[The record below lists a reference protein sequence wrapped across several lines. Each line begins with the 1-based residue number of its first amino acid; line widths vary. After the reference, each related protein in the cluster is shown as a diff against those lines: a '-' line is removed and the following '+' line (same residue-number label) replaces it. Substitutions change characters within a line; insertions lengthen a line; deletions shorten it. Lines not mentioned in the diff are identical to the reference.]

1 MSGMKV
7 LFLDHDG
14 VICLYKNWASRTKK
28 RAQWR
33 RLFPTAYAND
43 ERVPVKWRFDDFDS
57 GAIKVLNQIIEQT
70 GCEIVV
76 SSDWRRNSSL
86 EEMGEYYQLH
96 GILKRPIDFTPV
108 FDPNWR
114 RDGFLPGS
122 KEFPWSRTYELEQE
136 RYFEILKW
144 LSLHPEVSN
153 YCVVDDLDMGNTWK
167 DYSGEGK
174 RDWGFQNYV
183 RTPLSTEGIK
193 QLGIAQKIINIL
205 NN

>member
-1 MSGMKV
+1 MSGMKI

-43 ERVPVKWRFDDFDS
+43 ERVPVKWRFDDFDP
-57 GAIKVLNQIIEQT
+57 GAIKVLNEIIEQT
-70 GCEIVV
+70 GCQIVV
-76 SSDWRRNSSL
+76 SSDWRRNSTL

-108 FDPNWR
+108 FDWSWKG
-114 RDGFLPGS
+114 DGFLPGS
-122 KEFPWSRTYELEQE
+122 NEFPWSRTYELEQE

-144 LSLHPEVSN
+144 LSLHPEVDK

-193 QLGIAQKIINIL
+193 QLGLLQKIINIL